1 VSTSQTSRASQ
12 RAEDGPWGEQ
22 LEAVRAELE
31 AVDRKIRTFARTQP
45 LTIVV
50 AALTAGFVLG
60 RMIRR

>member
-1 VSTSQTSRASQ
+1 MSTSQTSH
-12 RAEDGPWGEQ
+12 RAEDGPWDEQ

-50 AALTAGFVLG
+50 AALAAGFVLG
-60 RMIRR
+60 RLIRR